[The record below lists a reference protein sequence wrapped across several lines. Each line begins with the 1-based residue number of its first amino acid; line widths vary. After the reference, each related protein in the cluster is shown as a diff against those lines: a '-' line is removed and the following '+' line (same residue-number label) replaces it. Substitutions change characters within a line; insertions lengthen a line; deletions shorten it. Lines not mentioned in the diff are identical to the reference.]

1 MGATPHEVQEWL
13 SRVADALEEW
23 PPPADRG
30 AAIVGSH
37 PTSAAA
43 LIIQRI
49 VPRDVIA
56 AVTLALPLIDTHDFE
71 RLSSHL
77 MPHMAQDRTPA
88 GGYSESRKMRLLP
101 RRMTPEIRS
110 LKPYFAPNAAIT
122 FSWSDGSVSL
132 SARH

>member
-1 MGATPHEVQEWL
+1 MIVVP
-13 SRVADALEEW
+13 
-23 PPPADRG
+23 
-30 AAIVGSH
+30 AIVGSH

-56 AVTLALPLIDTHDFE
+56 AVTLALPLVDTRDFE

-77 MPHMAQDRTPA
+77 MPNMAQDRTPA

-101 RRMTPEIRS
+101 RRITPEIRS
-110 LKPYFAPNAAIT
+110 LKPYFARNAAIT